1 MSDIPKPTPIDSLDQ
16 VQAGD
21 ERLLTLCAVLR
32 NQRLGKTSKGDPFLD
47 IELADSTRSVKGK
60 VWSDAGEA
68 LAIGQ
73 ELPVGSVVKVLCHAE
88 SYRGVLQLRIRK
100 LKTCAEDEADYDAD
114 VLFGKGWELVSDI
127 RCKTLVFDIETVP
140 AFERRQLPT
149 TVAESLAKWAERTDS
164 DDAKVM
170 GLSPFFG
177 KCISIAVG
185 DGIELNTPR
194 FFGSRT
200 STRFPS
206 MASSRVCSRQTGTDN
221 RVRQR
226 LVPRLNTPV

>member
-114 VLFGKGWELVSDI
+114 VLFGKGWELVSYVALMPI
-127 RCKTLVFDIETVP
+127 YTVATIAATFASGVEVQPLSVTVP
-140 AFERRQLPT
+140 AF
-149 TVAESLAKWAERTDS
+149 
-164 DDAKVM
+164 
-170 GLSPFFG
+170 
-177 KCISIAVG
+177 
-185 DGIELNTPR
+185 
-194 FFGSRT
+194 
-200 STRFPS
+200 
-206 MASSRVCSRQTGTDN
+206 
-221 RVRQR
+221 
-226 LVPRLNTPV
+226 